1 MKQNI
6 EIRDCERN
14 EKEQNP
20 KLKEGFFQA
29 LSEWPPPSVP
39 RFGQLV
45 QFFSDGKQPRFE
57 SQLRTKKS
65 ICAICNILNTSNL
78 KTVSS
83 SSYLRFGRNRL
94 NLLTKDGLLANGQ
107 KFGQFSKETFFFL
120 QETFKL
126 RDFLQNFEQPIVDEI
141 FSENWTRT
149 STIWQLDCKRTSADQ
164 RAAWSP
170 AFTRSTVFE
179 DINSSPLS
187 SNILTWFLN
196 WPL

>member
-94 NLLTKDGLLANGQ
+94 NLLTKDGLLENVPKIWAILERNLFLFTGNIQ
-107 KFGQFSKETFFFL
+107 TSGFSS
-120 QETFKL
+120 KL
-126 RDFLQNFEQPIVDEI
+126 RAAHCRRNLFRELDAHFNHLAIGLQKNI
-141 FSENWTRT
+141 S
-149 STIWQLDCKRTSADQ
+149 
-164 RAAWSP
+164 
-170 AFTRSTVFE
+170 RSTGCLKPCFYKKY
-179 DINSSPLS
+179 SLRGHKQ
-187 SNILTWFLN
+187 LTAFK
-196 WPL
+196 